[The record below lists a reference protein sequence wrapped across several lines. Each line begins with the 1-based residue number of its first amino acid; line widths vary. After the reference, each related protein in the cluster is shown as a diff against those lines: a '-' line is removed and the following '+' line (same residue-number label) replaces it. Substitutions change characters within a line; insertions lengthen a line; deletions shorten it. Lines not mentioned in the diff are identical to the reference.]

1 MEQNF
6 GHDGGGGGGGS
17 KGCQGSAGIFFLAT
31 ITDTKT

>member
-6 GHDGGGGGGGS
+6 GHDGGGSGGG